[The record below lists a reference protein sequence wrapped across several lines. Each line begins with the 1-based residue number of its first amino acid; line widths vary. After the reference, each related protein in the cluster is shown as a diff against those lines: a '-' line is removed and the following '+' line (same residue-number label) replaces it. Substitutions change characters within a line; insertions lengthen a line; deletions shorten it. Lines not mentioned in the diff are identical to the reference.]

1 MASGATLQN
10 YIRTSL
16 REGAEARTRLADA
29 GVESIERAARRIC
42 KSLRAG
48 GKLLIFGNGGSAADA
63 QHMAA
68 ELVGR
73 FLRERAGLPAIALT
87 TDTSVLT
94 SLGNDYGF
102 EQVFARQLRALGRA
116 ADVAIG
122 ISTSGNS
129 RNVLEGLKTAREIG
143 LSTIVLSGGSG
154 GEAARVA
161 DVSLIAPST
170 IVWQIQECHTALIH
184 LICGAVEEML
194 AGSLDD

>member
-1 MASGATLQN
+1 VQN
-10 YIRTSL
+10 YIRASL
-16 REGAEARTRLADA
+16 REGAEARTKLADA
-29 GVESIERAARRIC
+29 CSESIEQAARRIC
-42 KSLRAG
+42 ESLRAG

-87 TDTSVLT
+87 TDSSVLT

-102 EQVFARQLRALGRA
+102 EQVFARQVKALSRA

-129 RNVLEGLKTAREIG
+129 LNVLEGLKTAREMG
-143 LSTIVLSGGSG
+143 MSTIVLSGGTG
-154 GEAARVA
+154 GEAAKLA
-161 DVSLIAPST
+161 DVALIAPSK
-170 IVWQIQECHTALIH
+170 IVWQIQECHTAVIH
-184 LICGAVEEML
+184 VICGAVEEML
-194 AGSLDD
+194 AGSLGE